1 MQALRYKRKSPQVV
15 NAIQFVEG
23 MEDGFSCYEIFT
35 NKWIGWFDKD
45 GPLPKTNRIPY
56 IYNSHG
62 DVEEHRYGDYIV
74 TYEDSSQK
82 WVSKESFEYEFELL
96 KN

>member
-1 MQALRYKRKSPQVV
+1 MQEPRYKRKSPQYVS
-15 NAIQFVEG
+15 AIQFLEG
-23 MEDGFSCYEIFT
+23 MEDGYSCYEIFT

-45 GPLPKTNRIPY
+45 GLIPKTNRTPY

-74 TYEDSSQK
+74 TYEDKSKK
-82 WVSKESFEYEFELL
+82 WICKELFERDYELIED
-96 KN
+96 